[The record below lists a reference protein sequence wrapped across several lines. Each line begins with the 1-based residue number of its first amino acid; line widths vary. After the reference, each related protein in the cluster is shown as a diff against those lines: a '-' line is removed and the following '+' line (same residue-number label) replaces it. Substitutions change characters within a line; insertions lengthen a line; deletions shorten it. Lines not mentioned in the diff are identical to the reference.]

1 LGNARFLPGLS
12 FAAFAA
18 EGLGMDVQFGFVC
31 GKRCGYAIIAA
42 GERYRAAALA
52 KAVRKET

>member
-1 LGNARFLPGLS
+1 
-12 FAAFAA
+12 
-18 EGLGMDVQFGFVC
+18 MDVQFGFVC